1 MSLPLIVSIAA
12 FVGVAALVRGS
23 MLIRGSTDN
32 VAEDRLGVLTG
43 KSTKRLAD
51 KQATGSPSR

>member
-1 MSLPLIVSIAA
+1 
-12 FVGVAALVRGS
+12 

-51 KQATGSPSR
+51 KQATVISKPLDDVPNILEEMASRVLTCS